1 MQISLADL
9 HIGKRFR
16 QDKDVSDLLE
26 DFKDGP
32 EHQIT
37 PVTVR
42 PPTEE
47 EIELGV
53 SKPWV
58 LVAGGRRCAAAMLSG
73 WTHIEAFDRGEMDAL
88 RARVMELNENLKRKA
103 MHWTE
108 ETALKDEIVTLR
120 RLQNPE
126 LTQAEIA
133 REIGE
138 TPANLSRDLQTHRA
152 IVENPSLAR
161 AASKRAAHGA
171 AQMLR
176 HAEAQIQRTTAVA
189 QQPAFRANFD
199 TKIHTGA
206 AEDLLPKIPSRSID
220 LQLLDGPY
228 GYNYWKSGQ
237 KNEADDR
244 HLAEYDDDPRRTG
257 EMYRQI
263 FPELVRTTRE
273 TGWLVFFCGEETYE
287 FLGDLARDCC
297 STHSSYRSNTA
308 PNQCEIAANG
318 KVPGPNDCRF
328 LRPEVPGWIWYR
340 PNSRNNPRYRQLH
353 AKNYYENILV
363 INMGK
368 GQIVKWPCPNVLVHD
383 AVYEN
388 RVHPNE
394 KPISLYKDIIERLT
408 FPGDRVHDCFHGSG
422 NSLAAASALGRDFL
436 GSDKNPTMRQFAI
449 ARVQQHY
456 APMNAAMLKE
466 SFERYKRG
474 LERSGEGVEDFTE
487 EEEGAAPPKPWEG
500 REEQHRQMQIFL
512 KQQAEL
518 REAGIS

>member
-1 MQISLADL
+1 MQIALADL

-26 DFKDGP
+26 DFKEGP

-47 EIELGV
+47 EVELGIT
-53 SKPWV
+53 KPWV

-73 WTHIEAFDRGEMDAL
+73 WTHIEAFDRGAMDAL

-103 MHWTE
+103 MHFTE
-108 ETALKDEIVTLR
+108 EVALKAEIVELR
-120 RLQNPE
+120 KLQNPE

-138 TPANLSRDLQTHRA
+138 TPANLSRDLQTHNA

-161 AASKRAAHGA
+161 SASKRAAHGA

-176 HAEAQIQRTTAVA
+176 HAEAQVQRTMTIA
-189 QQPAFRANFD
+189 QQPAFRANFEE
-199 TKIHTGA
+199 KITVGS

-228 GYNYWKSGQ
+228 GYDYWRSGQ
-237 KNEADDR
+237 KTEVGDR
-244 HLAEYDDDPRRTG
+244 HLAEYDDDPKRTG
-257 EMYRQI
+257 EMYRRV
-263 FPELVRTTRE
+263 FPELVRATRE
-273 TGWLVFFCGEETYE
+273 TGWLVFFCGEETYD
-287 FLGDLARDCC
+287 FISDLARDCC
-297 STHSSYRSNTA
+297 AVHNAYRHPQHSRQCTTA
-308 PNQCEIAANG
+308 AGNVVHGE
-318 KVPGPNDCRF
+318 CRF
-328 LRPEVPGWIWYR
+328 LLPEVPGWIWYR

-353 AKNYYENILV
+353 AKNYYEQILV

-436 GSDKNPTMRQFAI
+436 GSDKNPTMHQFAI

-456 APMNAAMLKE
+456 APMSPAALKE

-474 LERSGEGVEDFTE
+474 LERTGEGIADFTE
-487 EEEGAAPPKPWEG
+487 EEEGVVASMKPWEG
-500 REEQHRQMQIFL
+500 REEEHEQMKSYL
-512 KQQAEL
+512 AQQAEL
-518 REAGIS
+518 REAGIV